1 MTKRVQNFRCFTGYS
16 LVILPKIK
24 GLRILNFSKGITLVS
39 GKNQGVKKFQLFKGC
54 HLGFFPKITGID
66 FPILE
71 RVSIALVFGQIMK
84 GFRIPDF
91 P

>member
-1 MTKRVQNFRCFTGYS
+1 MFHRVQPCYFAKNQGAQNSQFG
-16 LVILPKIK
+16 
-24 GLRILNFSKGITLVS
+24 KGITLVS

-71 RVSIALVFGQIMK
+71 RVFRALVFGQMMK
-84 GFRIPDF
+84 GFRIPNF